1 MNCELVTVRP
11 VSRLYISNPF
21 ESNCDNPKLPEG
33 FIELGFTRGVIFRVI
48 TVLAGRTCADTPVM
62 DKYWTELIV
71 LLRMEH
77 DCSPVSVP
85 LVCRIENFADSRLV
99 PITTS
104 GGSSNR

>member
-1 MNCELVTVRP
+1 MFP
-11 VSRLYISNPF
+11 
-21 ESNCDNPKLPEG
+21 
-33 FIELGFTRGVIFRVI
+33 
-48 TVLAGRTCADTPVM
+48 GRSSADTPVI

-71 LLRMEH
+71 LLTMEH

-104 GGSSNR
+104 EGSSNK